1 MAAAAWSDVQGQ
13 AAKMKATHLRTLM
26 ADQAR
31 NDSMYVTNGPM
42 VLDYC
47 RQKVDGETMSKLFT
61 LAEKA
66 GVEEKKQK
74 MFSGVKINETE
85 GRPVLHAALRA
96 PRDATINV
104 DGENVVPEVWKVLDA
119 MKAFSEK
126 VRSGEAKGFT
136 GKPLTDVLC
145 IGIGGSYLGVEFVFE
160 ALKTHPE
167 AAAAAQGRR
176 LRFLANVDPIDVK
189 RALEGLNAETTL
201 VVVVSKTF
209 TTAETMLNAKT
220 VKAWLIKELGSP
232 DCVAKHIVACST
244 ALPKTEAFGIDSNNV
259 FGFWDWVGGRFSCW
273 SAVGVL
279 ALSLQY
285 GFSIV
290 EQFLQGGHA
299 MDEHFIKAAPAQNM
313 PLIMG
318 LLSVWNCS
326 VLGHEGCAVLPY
338 CQALVRFVPHIQ
350 QLDMES
356 NGKRVRMDGTEV
368 PTSTGAI
375 YFGEPGTNG
384 QHSFYQLMH
393 QGREI
398 PAEFIGFASSQNPV
412 DLPGEP
418 VSNHDE
424 LMSNFFAQ
432 PDALALG
439 KTADELKAEG
449 VPEKLI
455 AHKTFPG
462 NRPSLSLL
470 LPVCNPH
477 YLGQLL
483 ALYEHRT
490 AVQGWLWDINSFDQ
504 WGVELGKVLAKEV
517 RTYLGAARQGSADD
531 SKFVSPTKKLLAKYL
546 EK

>member
-1 MAAAAWSDVQGQ
+1 MAASWNGLMEA
-13 AAKMKATHLRTLM
+13 AAKMKGTHLRTLLQ
-26 ADQAR
+26 DQAR
-31 NDSMYVTNGPM
+31 NESMLVNCGGMT
-42 VLDYC
+42 LDYC
-47 RQKVDGETMSKLFT
+47 RQKVDPETMDKLF
-61 LAEKA
+61 AMADEA
-66 GVEEKKQK
+66 GVEAKKQQ
-74 MFSGVKINETE
+74 MFAGERINETE
-85 GRPVLHAALRA
+85 GRPVLHVALRA
-96 PRDATINV
+96 ARESVINV
-104 DGENVVPEVWKVLDA
+104 DGKNVVTEVHEVLDA
-119 MKAFSEK
+119 MKGFSQK
-126 VRSGEAKGFT
+126 VRCGEWTGYT
-136 GKPLTDVLC
+136 GKPLTDVVC

-160 ALKTHPE
+160 ALKTDPG
-167 AAAAAQGRR
+167 AAVAASGRR

-189 RALEGLNAETTL
+189 RALEGLSAETTL
-201 VVVVSKTF
+201 VVIISKTF

-220 VKAWLIKELGSP
+220 VKEWLVKEMGT
-232 DCVAKHIVACST
+232 DACVPKHVVACST
-244 ALPKTEAFGIDSNNV
+244 ALDKTKAFGIDPNNV

-285 GFSIV
+285 GFDIV
-290 EQFLQGGHA
+290 EKFLAGA
-299 MDEHFIKAAPAQNM
+299 RTMDEHFRTAKPKENL

-326 VLGHEGCAVLPY
+326 VLGYEGLAVLPY

-356 NGKRVRMDGTEV
+356 NGKRVKMDGSEV
-368 PTSTGAI
+368 PVGTGAI

-393 QGREI
+393 QGRVV
-398 PAEFIGFASSQNPV
+398 PAEFIGFSASQNPV
-412 DLPGEP
+412 ELPGEP

-439 KTADELKAEG
+439 KTAEELMAEG
-449 VPEKLI
+449 VPEKLVP
-455 AHKTFPG
+455 HKTFTG
-462 NRPSLSLL
+462 DRPSLSLL
-470 LPVCNPH
+470 LPVCDPH

-490 AVQGWLWDINSFDQ
+490 AVQGWVWGINSFDQ

-517 RTYLGAARQGSADD
+517 RGYLSKARGGAADD
-531 SKFVSPTKKLLAKYL
+531 SKFISPTKALLKKYL
-546 EK
+546 E